1 MHGLAMTP
9 AGAGRTSPRQ
19 RWYLVVDLKSF
30 YASVECVE
38 RGLDPLTARLVVAD
52 PTRTQK
58 TICLAVSPA
67 LKALGVRNRCRVFE
81 IPKSID
87 YLMASPRMALYVE
100 RSADVY
106 AVYLRYV
113 SPEDI
118 HVYSIDEAFLDVTPY
133 LGLYGCTVRELAER
147 IRQDVVRSTGIPA
160 TCGVGTNMYLAKV
173 ALDITA
179 KRSPDFLGVLTQESY
194 RQTLWDHRPL
204 TDFWRVGPATA
215 RRLAALG
222 VTTMGQLALH
232 PCEPLY
238 RTFGVDAEILID
250 HAWGVEPVTIA
261 DVKSYRPRS
270 ESLSNGQVLAHDTD
284 RAGGLVI
291 AKEMADVLTLELV
304 ERGLV
309 CSSLS
314 LMVGY
319 KPRPCDGHAIPVAAH
334 RVRARPGDLRRGE
347 LRDAG
352 TVTLPQPTSSLTRI
366 WRALEGLYG
375 RVVTRDLPVHR
386 LSVCLGGVGPER
398 APGTQMS
405 LLDDGD
411 ADDARE
417 RRRQEA
423 ISAIKGKFG
432 KNALLKGM
440 DLLPGATARERNAQ
454 IGGHRSGIE
463 TG

>member
-1 MHGLAMTP
+1 MHGLATTP

-58 TICLAVSPA
+58 TICLAASPA

-81 IPKSID
+81 IPTSID
-87 YLMASPRMALYVE
+87 YLMASPRMALYIE

-133 LGLYGCTVRELAER
+133 LGLYGCTARELAER
-147 IRQDVVRSTGIPA
+147 IRQDVMRSTGIPA
-160 TCGVGTNMYLAKV
+160 ACGVGTNLYLAKV

-179 KRSPDFLGVLTQESY
+179 KHSPDSLGILTQESY

-222 VTTMGQLALH
+222 VTTMGQLASH
-232 PCEPLY
+232 PPEPLY

-291 AKEMADVLTLELV
+291 AKEMADALTLELV

-319 KPRPCDGHAIPVAAH
+319 KPTPRDGHVALGVARRAGAH
-334 RVRARPGDLRRGE
+334 PGDLRRGE
-347 LRDAG
+347 LREAG
-352 TVTLPQPTSSLTRI
+352 GVTLSQPTSSLARV

-386 LSVCLGGVGPER
+386 LSVCLGGVGSER

-405 LLDDGD
+405 LLDDGG

-432 KNALLKGM
+432 KNALIKGI

-454 IGGHRSGIE
+454 IGGHRSGVE
-463 TG
+463 EG